1 MGSFVSN
8 LEDFFKQKSV
18 LSNLIAIN
26 ILVFLV
32 LKIISVIGM
41 LFNFQ
46 DIFIDWFIE
55 LPADFMQLLRR
66 PWTLISYMFVHYGF
80 WHVLFN
86 LLWLYWFGKLFLYFF
101 QPRQLGGL
109 YVLGGIAGAL
119 LFVLAYNIFP
129 YFQESIANS
138 YLIGASASVMA
149 IVFATAFYRKD
160 FEISLLFIGRIKLIY
175 IAVFC
180 LILDLI
186 SIQSDNPGGH
196 IAHIGGALMGIWF
209 AVSYQRGKDLTAW
222 INLII
227 DKVVNFLFKEKAPK
241 KKVRVH
247 YKRPTSDIEYNTRKT
262 EQNAKID
269 RILDKIKQSGY
280 NSLTEDEKKTL
291 FDAGKK

>member
-8 LEDFFKQKSV
+8 IEDFFKQKNV

-41 LFNFQ
+41 LFNLQ
-46 DIFIDWFIE
+46 DIFIGRFIE
-55 LPADFMQLLRR
+55 LPADFMQIIRK
-66 PWTLISYMFVHYGF
+66 PWTLLSYMFVHYGF

-101 QPRQLGGL
+101 LPRQLGGL
-109 YVLGGIAGAL
+109 YVLGGVAGAF
-119 LFVLAYNIFP
+119 LFILAYNVFP
-129 YFQESIANS
+129 YFQGSIANS

-149 IVFATAFYRKD
+149 IVFATAFYKKD

-180 LILDLI
+180 LVLDLI

-209 AVSYQRGKDLTAW
+209 AVSYQKGKDLTAW
-222 INLII
+222 INSVI
-227 DKVVNFLFKEKAPK
+227 DKLVNLLFKEKTPK
-241 KKVRVH
+241 KKVKVH
-247 YKRPTSDIEYNTRKT
+247 YKRPTSDMEYNTRKT
-262 EQNAKID
+262 EQNARID
-269 RILDKIKQSGY
+269 QILDKIKQSGY
-280 NSLTEDEKKTL
+280 NSLTEEEKKTL